1 MKGKSKSLRLQ
12 KRTYCVYKHRN
23 CFKICS
29 LTDYTGKV
37 AVYTAPCA
45 SNSPDNGDGNLLIDQ
60 LLLEMDLKCHPC
72 FGQLLRP
79 ENKKFVV
86 LFFVDR
92 GYMKVSNRYPIS
104 LSDYFYNQA
113 IQNPNP
119 NPNSRVFS
127 VIGPGED
134 ILGPDLRPIP
144 NPVPGA
150 GRSKLTAEEANSNR
164 NLTGFRWTSE
174 ASFAGL
180 KNYQFMNERVVD
192 SSYFDPI
199 GDHVEDENHKHIPK
213 IEILVNA
220 AFSLHNRNHAGFE
233 RNWQH

>member
-1 MKGKSKSLRLQ
+1 MNPSFDYAAICRNVSDRTLRNIFWDVMVSIFYGDKSVPHRNYENVIDVPDADRILEDSKVVDEFILAAFEDIVGPDQTLVIFCDDGTYIMKGKSKSLRLQ

-104 LSDYFYNQA
+104 LNDYYYNPG
-113 IQNPNP
+113 IQNP
-119 NPNSRVFS
+119 
-127 VIGPGED
+127 
-134 ILGPDLRPIP
+134 
-144 NPVPGA
+144 
-150 GRSKLTAEEANSNR
+150 
-164 NLTGFRWTSE
+164 
-174 ASFAGL
+174 
-180 KNYQFMNERVVD
+180 M
-192 SSYFDPI
+192 
-199 GDHVEDENHKHIPK
+199 H
-213 IEILVNA
+213 
-220 AFSLHNRNHAGFE
+220 
-233 RNWQH
+233 